1 MHRFF
6 KHCLQL
12 CICLN
17 KSAKNDTRV
26 QNRHSYV
33 LLVLATETR
42 WQSHLSKSFRGW
54 LRLQAG
60 HLLLLLRRQ
69 GGGIEWQHLRERRDK
84 MTSIETNPQPV
95 VQQDTRYT
103 SGKHF
108 VSYFLFFCLQLSA
121 HFCWPQDLLTLWHK
135 THSPV
140 SVHTVRFVD
149 QHVFQR
155 QIYLLFLLLQ
165 LLYGSITLKCEGSQI
180 APVQ

>member
-12 CICLN
+12 SICLS
-17 KSAKNDTRV
+17 KSAKNETRA

-42 WQSHLSKSFRGW
+42 WQAHLGKSFRGW
-54 LRLQAG
+54 LRLRAG

-84 MTSIETNPQPV
+84 TTNPQPV
-95 VQQDTRYT
+95 VQQYT
-103 SGKHF
+103 LFHTFSSS
-108 VSYFLFFCLQLSA
+108 VSNFRHISA
-121 HFCWPQDLLTLWHK
+121 DLKIFSLCVR
-135 THSPV
+135 HSPV

-149 QHVFQR
+149 QHIFQL
-155 QIYLLFLLLQ
+155 QTYLLFLLL
-165 LLYGSITLKCEGSQI
+165 
-180 APVQ
+180 